1 VKRLQQSLG
10 EHEDAVVARPVLRE
24 LGMQGHGDGENGFTF
39 GTLVGVEQARADRVA
54 AQVPG
59 RWRKVAASTHRRWLQ

>member
-1 VKRLQQSLG
+1 
-10 EHEDAVVARPVLRE
+10 VLRE
-24 LGMQGHGDGENGFTF
+24 LGMQEHGDGENGFTF